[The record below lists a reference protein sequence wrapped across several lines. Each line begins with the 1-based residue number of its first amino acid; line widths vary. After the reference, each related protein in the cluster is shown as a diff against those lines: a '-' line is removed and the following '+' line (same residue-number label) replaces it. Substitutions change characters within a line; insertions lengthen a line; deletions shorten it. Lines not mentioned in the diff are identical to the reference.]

1 MKSTYKMISKI
12 MLLFICIFYLVGCSS
27 QVISNE
33 KKDNTPSNEQ
43 LLTINGVYITID
55 EVMPYLLQVKMEFEQ
70 LGGEDVWDH
79 NDFSG
84 GKKAED
90 VAKQGVIDNVIRTK
104 ILITKS
110 KEMGISLTESEQD
123 EVSIQALK
131 YYEELDKADI
141 IKYRVTKDSI
151 LKSFNEYQLAN
162 KVMHEMTKEYIPAE
176 EELQEELIKN
186 NDYANLKDKDPK
198 QTLKKI
204 NVQQILFKTHNKNEN
219 DEYTLI
225 SQHILEEAKT
235 LADKVYKKAIEGEDF
250 TKLVRKY
257 SQDADTKE
265 KNGEDILL
273 VGLIQDEFPSLI
285 NLQSGEIS
293 DILQSKIGYHIY
305 KIIEIIEPTKEDIKA
320 YNEKFSQWEYKL
332 RMDYS
337 AKLKTQAFNDI
348 YMDWRENTLVE
359 LNEELWKN
367 IDIFGNINKNT
378 ISNKINE

>member
-1 MKSTYKMISKI
+1 
-12 MLLFICIFYLVGCSS
+12 VGCSS

-33 KKDNTPSNEQ
+33 KKDNTPNNEQ

-141 IKYRVTKDSI
+141 SKYRVTKDSI

-162 KVMHEMTKEYIPAE
+162 KVIHEMTKEYIPAE

-186 NDYANLKDKDPK
+186 NDYANLKNKDPK

-225 SQHILEEAKT
+225 SQDILEEAKS
-235 LADKVYKKAIEGEDF
+235 LADQVYEKAIEGEDF

-257 SQDADTKE
+257 SQGADTKE

-273 VGLIQDEFPSLI
+273 AGLIQDEFPSLI

-305 KIIEIIEPTKEDIKA
+305 KVIEIIEPTKEDIIA

>member
-1 MKSTYKMISKI
+1 MKSTYKTISKI

-33 KKDNTPSNEQ
+33 KKDNTPNNEQ

-141 IKYRVTKDSI
+141 SKYRVTKDSI

-162 KVMHEMTKEYIPAE
+162 KVIHEMTKEYIPAE

-186 NDYANLKDKDPK
+186 NDYANLKNKDPK

-225 SQHILEEAKT
+225 SQDILEEAKS
-235 LADKVYKKAIEGEDF
+235 LADQVYEKAIEGEDF

-257 SQDADTKE
+257 SQGADTKE

-273 VGLIQDEFPSLI
+273 AGLIQDEFPSLI

-305 KIIEIIEPTKEDIKA
+305 KVIEIIEPTKEDIIA